1 MVFYNTSVVK
11 IERWSF
17 NHVRWEI
24 LHVDDKKL
32 PYFID
37 KNDILLLSEQV
48 IFSRGMHL
56 FTSESHNSTGD
67 GRFDFHFIT
76 TFSFLASRISKPDGM
91 YPKLLNIYSF
101 IIFVNSVVIKFQW
114 HSIFHVDFYGAADT
128 KNIISDRRVEHFALN
143 IFISQKPHLLY
154 FYFRQYQS
162 DLWKRLHCSPHK
174 CKNSVYP
181 FSSGRF
187 SLREANLGSG
197 KDLIFGW
204 IFFFLTKLDV

>member
-1 MVFYNTSVVK
+1 M
-11 IERWSF
+11 
-17 NHVRWEI
+17 RWEI

-143 IFISQKPHLLY
+143 IFISQNHIYSTFISDNIRVTFGSDCIAAHTNAKIVCIPSALADFLFEKPILAAE
-154 FYFRQYQS
+154 
-162 DLWKRLHCSPHK
+162 K
-174 CKNSVYP
+174 
-181 FSSGRF
+181 
-187 SLREANLGSG
+187 
-197 KDLIFGW
+197 
-204 IFFFLTKLDV
+204 T